1 MKKKIVRLTEEDLE
15 KLVRKI
21 IKEDEEEMTQD
32 PDQLDLFTGETT
44 EVSEKTKELDDIK
57 NSIAEE
63 IYDLN
68 LSYLDDLAWDSVVDN
83 GLQDYDNAVQ
93 ELENWIY
100 DNDFE
105 GELMSEAN
113 SLLELFQSA
122 PPIELKVTLNPEIVK
137 FIKAWDE

>member
-57 NSIAEE
+57 NRIAEE

-93 ELENWIY
+93 ELEDWIY

-122 PPIELKVTLNPEIVK
+122 PPIELKLTLNPEIVK

>member
-57 NSIAEE
+57 NRIAEE

-93 ELENWIY
+93 ELEDWIY

>member
-1 MKKKIVRLTEEDLE
+1 MKKKIVRLTEQDLE

-57 NSIAEE
+57 NRIAEE

-93 ELENWIY
+93 ELEDWIY